1 MLLDENLQFVVVA
14 GVMGTHAIVEP
25 ARKLLVGEMPY
36 EQGMQLLEQR
46 SEPDDPAMRSKSLHQ
61 CHQLPMLVGELAV
74 DLLERGIH
82 DRRTRFRGAGGQIAM
97 GKPNLVV
104 GDVMS
109 RDVFTLE
116 RNDKL
121 SVADDVMKQRRIR
134 HIPVLDRDGDLCGI
148 ITQRDLFRGILL
160 RSLGFGSRAEERM
173 LDTLSVKDAM
183 HEDVITT
190 SPDTPLADAADSMLS
205 NKIGCLPVVEG
216 GRLVGLI
223 SEADFV
229 KQFAGGDG

>member
-1 MLLDENLQFVVVA
+1 
-14 GVMGTHAIVEP
+14 
-25 ARKLLVGEMPY
+25 
-36 EQGMQLLEQR
+36 
-46 SEPDDPAMRSKSLHQ
+46 
-61 CHQLPMLVGELAV
+61 
-74 DLLERGIH
+74 
-82 DRRTRFRGAGGQIAM
+82 M

-116 RNDKL
+116 RNEKL

-173 LDTLSVKDAM
+173 LDSLSVKDAM

-190 SPDTPLADAADSMLS
+190 SPDMPLADAADLMLS
-205 NKIGCLPVVEG
+205 SKVGCLPVVEG